1 MEITGNAGIE
11 TRKDENAAT
20 LVSSY
25 NMKCFIEVP
34 WKTGPE
40 KPLPR
45 IGAFELFNLFTANI
59 IREKSVFTR

>member
-1 MEITGNAGIE
+1 MEIIGNAEIE
-11 TRKDENAAT
+11 TREDENAPT